1 MSDLKLD
8 DAKEILN
15 QILAE
20 VESADTE
27 MFKPNGPFNPKNET
41 VIGECDD
48 PLIRKIWS
56 ISQFYRREAEH
67 AKVDAKINGTDI
79 RYDGHFNKHDDISD
93 LLHILF
99 WVLLRSR
106 HQLWAKGGIGIRSEW
121 RIVKLKDDDEYN
133 CDGGH
138 PKSRSGVIAIEGRD
152 LPRSIRKLI
161 EDLGS

>member
-1 MSDLKLD
+1 MSDLKLN
-8 DAKEILN
+8 DAKELLN
-15 QILAE
+15 QILGE
-20 VESADTE
+20 VEAADTE
-27 MFKPNGPFNPKNET
+27 MFSPKHPVDPKNET
-41 VIGECDD
+41 VLGSCDD
-48 PLIRKIWS
+48 PLVRKMWATA
-56 ISQFYRREAEH
+56 QFYRREAEH
-67 AKVDAKINGTDI
+67 AKVDSKINGTDI
-79 RYDGHFNKHDDISD
+79 KYDGHFNRHDDIAD

-99 WVLLRSR
+99 WVLLRER

-138 PKSRSGVIAIEGRD
+138 PKSRSGVIEISGSS